1 LVTLNNKLFIT
12 FFSEALH
19 KETTMP
25 RPMINVTLDFASIE
39 GRIANGERVTVRHIA
54 EELSVSPQIVRRA
67 LNEHYTNRV
76 MFTRGRTGGIAIKA
90 DATTPEPTGTE
101 TATTEMATA

>member
-1 LVTLNNKLFIT
+1 
-12 FFSEALH
+12 
-19 KETTMP
+19 MP

-54 EELSVSPQIVRRA
+54 EELKVSPQIVRRA

-90 DATTPEPTGTE
+90 DANTQDPTGTE
-101 TATTEMATA
+101 TATTETASA

>member
-1 LVTLNNKLFIT
+1 
-12 FFSEALH
+12 
-19 KETTMP
+19 MP

-67 LNEHYTNRV
+67 MMERYATRV
-76 MFTRGRTGGIAIKA
+76 VFTRGRTGGIVLKA
-90 DATTPEPTGTE
+90 DATTPEPTGTDVATE
-101 TATTEMATA
+101 TMQEVSA

>member
-1 LVTLNNKLFIT
+1 
-12 FFSEALH
+12 
-19 KETTMP
+19 
-25 RPMINVTLDFASIE
+25 
-39 GRIANGERVTVRHIA
+39 
-54 EELSVSPQIVRRA
+54 
-67 LNEHYTNRV
+67 